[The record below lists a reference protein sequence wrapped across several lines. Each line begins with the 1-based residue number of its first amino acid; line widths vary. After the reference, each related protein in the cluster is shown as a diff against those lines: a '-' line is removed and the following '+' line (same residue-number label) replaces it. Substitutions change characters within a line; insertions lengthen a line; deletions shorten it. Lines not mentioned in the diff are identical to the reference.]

1 MSETATL
8 PMLRIAKTLAVM
20 SIAFFATLA
29 AFGNITDYRTNF
41 AFVQHVMA
49 MDTVFPDADVRYRA
63 VTSPIL
69 HHFAYVLII
78 AVETLVAALCWLGGV
93 RMASRV
99 RAEAILFNRSKNAAI
114 VGLTLGY
121 LLWQVGFMS
130 VGGEWFGMW
139 MSSQWNGLESA
150 FRFFITIL
158 GVLIFVALRDD

>member
-1 MSETATL
+1 MNETASL
-8 PMLRIAKTLAVM
+8 PVLRIAKTLAVM

-29 AFGNITDYRTNF
+29 AFGNITDYGTNF
-41 AFVQHVMA
+41 AFVRHVMS
-49 MDTVFPDADVRYRA
+49 MDTIFPDADVRYRA
-63 VTSPIL
+63 VTSPVL
-69 HHFAYVLII
+69 HHVAYVAII
-78 AVETLVAALCWLGGV
+78 IVESIVAALCWLGAV

-99 RAEAILFNRSKNAAI
+99 RADAALFNRSKNAAI

-158 GVLIFVALRDD
+158 GVLVFVAMRDD

>member
-1 MSETATL
+1 MISTATL
-8 PMLRIAKTLAVM
+8 PILRVAKTLAVM

-49 MDTVFPDADVRYRA
+49 MDTIFPDADVRYRA

-69 HHFAYVLII
+69 HHIAYVVII
-78 AVETLVAALCWLGGV
+78 VIETLVAALCWLGGV

-99 RAEAILFNRSKNAAI
+99 RAEAALFNRSKSAAI
-114 VGLTLGY
+114 AGLTLGY

-130 VGGEWFGMW
+130 IGGEWFGMW
-139 MSSQWNGLESA
+139 MSSQWNGQESA
-150 FRFFITIL
+150 FRFLITIL
-158 GVLIFVALRDD
+158 GVLILVALRDE